1 MTFERDT
8 IRIFYKKLLALYPRV
23 FREQFEESMQQTFD
37 DVCRER
43 IRRTKR
49 LSFGFALWLFAETL
63 AGAAREN
70 LAEIKRGKTMKNVIS
85 NNKSSALIGFLL
97 AMPLASLLLI
107 QIYDIEPL
115 SGFYKTL
122 TTKGDGYTISVLGR
136 IFEIG
141 ALLLL
146 LVGFIIGF
154 IPIARNIRAGNGAAA
169 NPLNLLIAAV
179 LFIFIAGL
187 VIINVV
193 DQYPCWIGV
202 PNCD

>member
-8 IRIFYKKLLALYPRV
+8 IRIFYKKLLALYPRA
-23 FREQFEESMQQTFD
+23 FREKFGESMEQTFD

-43 IRRTKR
+43 LQQTKR
-49 LSFGFALWLFAETL
+49 LSFGFALWLFAETF
-63 AGAAREN
+63 AGVAKEN
-70 LAEIKRGKTMKNVIS
+70 LAEIKRGKTMENVTS
-85 NNKSSALIGFLL
+85 NNKSSAIVGFLL
-97 AMPLASLLLI
+97 AMPLAVLLLI
-107 QIYDIEPL
+107 TIYDIEPL

-122 TTKGDGYTISVLGR
+122 TTEADGYRINVFGR

-146 LVGFIIGF
+146 LVGFIISF
-154 IPIARNIRAGNGAAA
+154 VPIARNIRAGNGVMV
-169 NPLNLLIAAV
+169 NPLNLLMAAM
-179 LFIFIAGL
+179 LFIFTAGL
-187 VIINVV
+187 VIINVI

>member
-1 MTFERDT
+1 MMFERKT
-8 IRIFYKKLLALYPRV
+8 VQFFYTKLLAFYPRA
-23 FREQFEESMQQTFD
+23 FRERFGESMRQTFD

-43 IRRTKR
+43 IRQTKR
-49 LSFGFALWLFAETL
+49 LSFGFALWLLAEAF

-70 LAEIKRGKTMKNVIS
+70 FAEIKRGKIMENVTS
-85 NNKSSALIGFLL
+85 NNKLSAIVGFLL
-97 AMPLASLLLI
+97 AMPLALLLLI

-115 SGFYKTL
+115 GGFYNTL
-122 TTKGDGYTISVLGR
+122 TTKADGYSISAVGR

-141 ALLLL
+141 AILLL
-146 LVGFIIGF
+146 LVGLIVGF
-154 IPIARNIRAGNGAAA
+154 APIARNVRAGSGATT

-179 LFIFIAGL
+179 LFIFVTGL
-187 VIINVV
+187 IIVNVV